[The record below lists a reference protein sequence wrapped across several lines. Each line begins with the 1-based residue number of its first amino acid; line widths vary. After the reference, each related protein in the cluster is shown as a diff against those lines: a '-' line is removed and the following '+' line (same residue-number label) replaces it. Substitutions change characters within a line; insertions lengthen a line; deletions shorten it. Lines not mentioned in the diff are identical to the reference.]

1 MSSING
7 VVIGLVTQVKPGQV
21 KVTYPWLDA
30 QHETDWVRIAAPMS
44 GGGRGCFMMPEL
56 QDEVLLAFDQGNPRL
71 PYVMGFLWNGAD
83 PPPGTDVRDRKLMS
97 RNGHSIRFLDS
108 TPSNGDM
115 GALVIEDAHG
125 NRIVLSNA
133 KISISGMG
141 LVEIDAPHV
150 TIKGRPVA
158 AGFNPI

>member
-1 MSSING
+1 MSTMNG

-44 GGGRGCFMMPEL
+44 GNGRGCFIMPEL
-56 QDEVLLAFDQGNPRL
+56 HDEVLLAFDQGNPRL
-71 PYVMGFLWNGAD
+71 PYVIGFLWNGAD
-83 PPPGTDVRDRKLMS
+83 TPPGSDVRDRRLTS
-97 RNGHSIRFLDS
+97 RNGHTIRFLDS
-108 TPSNGDM
+108 TPSGGSL
-115 GALVIEDAHG
+115 GALIIEDAHG
-125 NRIVLSNA
+125 NKIVMSNG
-133 KISISGMG
+133 KISIRAMG
-141 LVEIDAPHV
+141 VLDLDAPHV